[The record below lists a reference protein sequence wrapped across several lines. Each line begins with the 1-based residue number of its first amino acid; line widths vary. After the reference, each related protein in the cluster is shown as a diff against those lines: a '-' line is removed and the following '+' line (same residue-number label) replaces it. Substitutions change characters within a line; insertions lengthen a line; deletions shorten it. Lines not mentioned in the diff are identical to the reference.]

1 MAQDLQDPDFL
12 RSLAWVARAC
22 LAALFAA
29 GLWHKA
35 RGFREF
41 ITAVGQYRVLPA
53 PLVPAAA
60 ATLVVAEAVVL
71 AGLLS
76 PPMPPAPFA
85 WGAAFLLTLYG
96 LAIAINLGRGR
107 EAIDCGCHG
116 FSGRQRIAGW
126 MVVRNLLL
134 ATLAALLA
142 ALTHLP
148 EPLPP
153 PPGDHWVGIV
163 GATVVLCL
171 LYTAAHLLA
180 ANAARLDRR

>member
-1 MAQDLQDPDFL
+1 
-12 RSLAWVARAC
+12 
-22 LAALFAA
+22 
-29 GLWHKA
+29 
-35 RGFREF
+35 
-41 ITAVGQYRVLPA
+41 
-53 PLVPAAA
+53 
-60 ATLVVAEAVVL
+60 
-71 AGLLS
+71 
-76 PPMPPAPFA
+76 MPPAPFA

-153 PPGDHWVGIV
+153 QV
-163 GATVVLCL
+163 
-171 LYTAAHLLA
+171 
-180 ANAARLDRR
+180 